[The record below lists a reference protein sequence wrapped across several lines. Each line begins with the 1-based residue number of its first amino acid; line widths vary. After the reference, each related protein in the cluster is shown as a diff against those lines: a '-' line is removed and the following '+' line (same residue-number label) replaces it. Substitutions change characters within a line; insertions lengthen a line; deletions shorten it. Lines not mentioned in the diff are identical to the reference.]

1 MSSKQNQKTGKKALT
16 SSKRKA
22 AEALSQAT
30 KKAHTGTSD
39 TSHAARPD
47 NHPTPSACVAVEG
60 GRGNATM
67 HCNDAAIEVMD
78 GTSVAAEGGGG
89 NATTHHN
96 DAAIKVPDGSVHS
109 EHDLEASDAE
119 LG

>member
-47 NHPTPSACVAVEG
+47 NHPIPSACVAVEG
-60 GRGNATM
+60 GRGNATT
-67 HCNDAAIEVMD
+67 HCNDAAIEVM
-78 GTSVAAEGGGG
+78 
-89 NATTHHN
+89 
-96 DAAIKVPDGSVHS
+96 
-109 EHDLEASDAE
+109 EAQVWQQREVEAMLPCTVMMLPSRFQMA
-119 LG
+119 LFTVSMILRPLMQN

>member
-1 MSSKQNQKTGKKALT
+1 MSSKQKTGKKALT

-22 AEALSQAT
+22 AEASSRAT
-30 KKAHTGTSD
+30 KKARTGTSD
-39 TSHAARPD
+39 TGHAARPD

-60 GRGNATM
+60 GGGNATT
-67 HCNDAAIEVMD
+67 HCNDAAIE
-78 GTSVAAEGGGG
+78 
-89 NATTHHN
+89 
-96 DAAIKVPDGSVHS
+96 IPDGSVHS